1 MSKDYVFLNYSQP
14 STLAADQVPTLIP
27 APAMAA
33 LLNGDKEPF
42 YKVETIEYPVK
53 GTGGIYTEAFFESFT
68 ARLNSLPIP
77 GAKDGHGWKDRGDSD
92 IYTVGAKLDKN
103 GDGSGKVH
111 FKIYFPVNGEKS
123 SNEAL
128 IRDAKAGI
136 VHFSLVTL
144 PEYTVTRNQDGTEI
158 RTFIASR
165 GYERND
171 AVEHGTGAMKQTV
184 NSQKPETIRE
194 LERSLRDLGY
204 SNKEAVAIA
213 SKGFGS
219 ANLDNE
225 ETTMDK
231 DSVLAW
237 LKTNSGIPLAEIAQA
252 MGQSDKLINTAEL
265 ESLKTANAKLTAD
278 LASVADERRKNK
290 LDAEFGATG
299 SLREMAQMV
308 LGNSSI
314 EELDAKVVTFKAS
327 EPAKQLAANSADYRK
342 QQIESAGGSSTD
354 PLAQFRG

>member
-1 MSKDYVFLNYSQP
+1 MSKEYVFLNYSQTSNLP
-14 STLAADQVPTLIP
+14 ADQVPTLIP
-27 APAMAA
+27 SHAMTA
-33 LLNGDKEPF
+33 LLNGDKDPF

-53 GTGGIYTEAFFESFT
+53 GTGGIYTESFFESF
-68 ARLNSLPIP
+68 ANRLNSLPIA
-77 GAKDGHGWKDRGDSD
+77 GSKEGHGWKDRGDSD
-92 IYTVGAKLDKN
+92 IYTVGARLDKN
-103 GDGSGKVH
+103 GDGTGKIH
-111 FKIYFPVNGEKS
+111 FKIYFPANGEKS

-144 PEYTVTRNQDGTEI
+144 PEYTVTCNQDGSES
-158 RTFIASR
+158 RTFIASK

-219 ANLDNE
+219 AKIENTE
-225 ETTMDK
+225 ERDMDK
-231 DSVLAW
+231 ESVLAW

-252 MGQSDKLINTAEL
+252 MGQSDKLANTAEL
-265 ESLKTANAKLTAD
+265 ESLKVTNSKLTAD

-299 SLREMAQMV
+299 ALRDMAQMV
-308 LGNSSI
+308 MGNSSI
-314 EELDAKVVTFKAS
+314 EELDAKMVTFKAS

-342 QQIESAGGSSTD
+342 QVLQTEGGSS
-354 PLAQFRG
+354 PAKQVW